1 MQMATLTSVTMLF
14 VRCKEGLSHHPDESV
29 TKEDVGVAIDVM
41 KRFLELVGEA
51 HKT

>member
-1 MQMATLTSVTMLF
+1 MATLTSVTMLF
-14 VRCKEGLSHHPDESV
+14 VRKEGLSHHPDESV